1 MGSFSLLN
9 TPKKESLQKDISEIR
24 AIRAIRDGILVLL
37 TKVSGG

>member
-9 TPKKESLQKDISEIR
+9 TPKMESLQKDISEIR
-24 AIRAIRDGILVLL
+24 PIRAIRDGILVLL